1 MLSKLC
7 MVIPSYW
14 ARKGDTIWLPGDAV
28 YDHPTPLDMEG
39 TLLRLLKSLKII
51 ESENLT
57 VIVVAIPTCVEIADD
72 VESKV
77 TAIIKETKKEVDH
90 SIHVF
95 GPSHLKKVHESLES
109 KGRAEFN
116 KLLELKGYSNVR
128 NICLFVAHLQGAKTV
143 ILIDD
148 DEVFDDPHFVDKA
161 MEFIG
166 KSYNGY
172 PVYAIAG
179 YYLQEDGDYHVK
191 KAYEPWMEYWD
202 QVDRMNEGFDRF
214 ISQPPRL
221 KETPFVFGGNM
232 IIHRNLFMKVPFD
245 PLVPRGEDID
255 YLINS
260 RMFGYHFFIDNTL
273 AIRHLP
279 PPKSHPA
286 WRRLREDVFRFLFER
301 EKIRGQREMRGM
313 VRVEPEDFD
322 PYPGAFLKGDL
333 EQKVEKASHI
343 LAEMYERSGDLDSA
357 RETLETVTLMQKILG
372 EEKDPFGDMIRLQER
387 WENLMEFTDRL
398 LFREEMKG
406 ILQ

>member
-1 MLSKLC
+1 LSEPC
-7 MVIPSYW
+7 IVIPSYW
-14 ARKGDTIWLPGDAV
+14 ARKGDTGWLPGDAI
-28 YDHPTPLDMEG
+28 YDHPIPLDKEG
-39 TLLRLLKSLKII
+39 TLLRALKSLKII

-57 VIVVAIPTCVEIADD
+57 VIVVVVPTSVEIADNA
-72 VESKV
+72 ESKV
-77 TAIIKETKKEVDH
+77 TAIVKEAKKEVEH

-95 GPSHLKKVHESLES
+95 GPSHLKKIHESLES
-109 KGRAEFN
+109 KGWAEF
-116 KLLELKGYSNVR
+116 KELLELKGYSNVR
-128 NICLFVAHLQGAKTV
+128 NICLFVAHLQGAKTA

-148 DEVFDDPHFVDKA
+148 DEVFEDPCFIDKA

-202 QVDRMNEGFDRF
+202 QVYRMNEAFDRF

-255 YLINS
+255 FLINS
-260 RMFGYHFFIDNTL
+260 RMFGFHFFIDNTL
-273 AIRHLP
+273 AIKHLP

-301 EKIRGQREMRGM
+301 EKIRGQREMKDM
-313 VRVEPEDFD
+313 VRVEQEGFD

-333 EQKVEKASHI
+333 EQKVQKASQI

-372 EEKDPFGDMIRLQER
+372 EGKDPFWDMTRLQKR
-387 WENLMEFTDRL
+387 WEKLMDFTGRA